1 MDGRRAYPVM
11 AVIVA
16 ALASAGSSNA
26 ASEQAADLKGSADH
40 PVVSRYAGSTIA
52 GYEIRKFD
60 EFLLPLGPVVL
71 QGKPPQQALAPA
83 KSDTIEGKITRILY
97 VVPPQRTTFEVMRNY
112 ELELKKAGFE
122 TLYSCSL
129 NDCGRLDG
137 LVQVIYPPGRQLPAG
152 PFFLFPAAEPRY
164 LAARRTTP
172 MGTTHISL
180 FVEQNDN
187 GGDLKLSKRVAVLL
201 NVIESAAMD
210 TGMVTVDAA
219 SMAKEI
225 TTTGHVALYGILF
238 DFNKADVKPE
248 SEPALREIA
257 TLLKQQPQ
265 MKLLV
270 VGHTDGVGGFDANML
285 LSDRRAAAVLK
296 ELTSKYGVAANRLRA
311 VGVGMAAPVAS
322 NESEDGRSK
331 NRRVELVKQ

>member
-164 LAARRTTP
+164 LA
-172 MGTTHISL
+172 
-180 FVEQNDN
+180 QNDN